1 MVKVKGKV
9 VAKVRKGGK
18 KPLKAGS
25 TDKKSGG
32 IFTTKVVMIA
42 KKQKENG

>member
-18 KPLKAGS
+18 KPLKAGRVMP
-25 TDKKSGG
+25 KNIGG
-32 IFTTKVVMIA
+32 IANAKVVAIV
-42 KKQKENG
+42 KKREK